1 MNKETRIDC
10 HAFAKCG
17 NKSLAH
23 CRRYRDKDPE
33 CKGCALLVR
42 RVANR
47 KYDSNG
53 REMKRCIR
61 CHRYYYFDKFYDF
74 RIKRGGKLY
83 KYKSSRCRMCVTRIN
98 NERYKTKMIKS
109 RIKL

>member
-53 REMKRCIR
+53 REMKRC
-61 CHRYYYFDKFYDF
+61 
-74 RIKRGGKLY
+74 
-83 KYKSSRCRMCVTRIN
+83 RMCVTRIN